1 MIDILK
7 KQEEALQFDRFTNDD
22 ALRIG
27 NAIVQYAAYKN
38 KAVAI
43 EIVVNGWTL
52 FLFCMEG
59 TRPENIRWM
68 RRKRN
73 FLEYRRTS
81 SLLGQKLMVEQNRT
95 MSDIF
100 LDEAD
105 YSDRGGAFPI
115 RIGNQVVGSI
125 TVSGLPDV
133 EDHQMAADVLA
144 SYLGREIVSILPD

>member
-7 KQEEALQFDRFTNDD
+7 KQEEVLRFDKFTNDD
-22 ALRIG
+22 ALHIG
-27 NAIVQYAAYKN
+27 NAIVQHAAN
-38 KAVAI
+38 KDKVVAT

-52 FLFCMEG
+52 FMFCMEG
-59 TRPENIRWM
+59 TSPANTRWL

-81 SLLGQKLMVEQNRT
+81 SLLGQKLMEEQKRT
-95 MSDIF
+95 MSDVF
-100 LDEAD
+100 LDEND

-115 RIGNQVVGSI
+115 RIGNQVIGSI

-133 EDHQMAADVLA
+133 EDHQMVADVLA
-144 SYLGREIVSILPD
+144 SYLRREIKSILPD